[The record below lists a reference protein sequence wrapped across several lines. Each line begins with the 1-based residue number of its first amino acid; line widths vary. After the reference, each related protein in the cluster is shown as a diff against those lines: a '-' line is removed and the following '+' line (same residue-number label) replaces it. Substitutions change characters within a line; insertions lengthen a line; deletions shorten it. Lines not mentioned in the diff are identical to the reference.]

1 MFAGLPPFV
10 LVHVLI
16 TFVAIFS
23 GFVVIFGL
31 FSSSRGDLWPAVFLF
46 FTVLTN
52 VTGFALFAGFT
63 PAFFTGIVSSLVAVI
78 TILARFTFRMAGAW
92 RPIYA
97 AGAVISLYLNVFVL
111 ITQSFLKVPSLHAL
125 APHAPANPEPPF
137 AIVQALV
144 LLAFVI
150 AGFFAVKRFRPA

>member
-1 MFAGLPPFV
+1 MIAALPPFV
-10 LVHVLI
+10 LVHVLVA
-16 TFVAIFS
+16 FVAIFT
-23 GFVVIFGL
+23 GFVVLFGL
-31 FSSSRGDLWPAVFLF
+31 FSSTRGDLWPSIFLF

-63 PAFFTGIVSSLVAVI
+63 PAFFTGIISSLVAVI

-97 AGAVISLYLNVFVL
+97 VGAVVSLYLNVFVL
-111 ITQSFLKVPSLHAL
+111 ITQSFLKLPSLHAL

-137 AIVQALV
+137 AVAQGLV

-150 AGFFAVKRFRPA
+150 AGFFAVKKFRPA